1 MKRGR
6 IIDPILWRD
15 FASER
20 CPKLPFTTEW
30 FDGTT
35 HPVRVGF
42 YERHFTDSMTIGTAS
57 FQYWDGKCWRSRPEN
72 PPHWRQVGDYPAW
85 RGITEAQHKIHVAA
99 GLAEKPG
106 GGNDNDE

>member
-1 MKRGR
+1 MKRER

-35 HPVRVGF
+35 KPVRVGW
-42 YERHFTDSMTIGTAS
+42 YERHFTDSMYIGNFS
-57 FQYWDGKCWRSRPEN
+57 MQYWDGKHWRSRPDSI
-72 PPHWRQVGDYPAW
+72 PHWRQVGDYPAW
-85 RGITEAQHKIHVAA
+85 RGITKAQRNLHELA
-99 GLAEKPG
+99 GLQATPTSRKDSE
-106 GGNDNDE
+106 